1 MTFGRALVLGAGFSL
16 GAALMSIP
24 IALVAVAVKRAGPS
38 ACPVCGDELP
48 TELSCPR
55 CGSTS
60 EIQPPKVKALVRA
73 GDFDRSSIPA

>member
-1 MTFGRALVLGAGFSL
+1 MGFGRALIFGAGFSL

-24 IALVAVAVKRAGPS
+24 IALVVLTIKPAGPS

-55 CGSTS
+55 CGSLS
-60 EIQPPKVKALVRA
+60 KIQPPKVKALVRA
-73 GDFDRSSIPA
+73 GGYDRSSIPA